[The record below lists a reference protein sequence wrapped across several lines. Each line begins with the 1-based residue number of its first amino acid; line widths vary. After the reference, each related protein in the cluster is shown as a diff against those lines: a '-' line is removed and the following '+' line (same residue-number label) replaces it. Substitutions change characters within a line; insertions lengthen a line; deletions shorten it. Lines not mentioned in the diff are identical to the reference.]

1 MSDVAPDPWQIID
14 PRGGAA
20 VPQKQPDPS
29 TRNVPA
35 QVEQVGKSGG
45 SDGSGEG
52 VRSVRGHNGGSFST
66 NGAAC
71 GSIVVN
77 GSLGNPET
85 PASPNHGTR

>member
-14 PRGGAA
+14 PWGGAA

-52 VRSVRGHNGGSFST
+52 AFDCSLSVAPSAF
-66 NGAAC
+66 A
-71 GSIVVN
+71 
-77 GSLGNPET
+77 
-85 PASPNHGTR
+85 